1 MTTASGALGLRPA
14 LHHLIRLH
22 PGDEVTAGPLAAP
35 LEKPTTAID
44 HELELMAA
52 EGLLT
57 PLPHASGP
65 TRFRRDGA
73 NHTAPL
79 GWAWLLD
86 MLDWYLRRTAEVDR
100 ALDPYGIRSSP
111 VYDRA
116 NRRTGWSPDRALLW
130 LAAERTN
137 VLAAQSLAS
146 LHGWDELTVSFA
158 ESLGIPLLR
167 GGYLDD
173 LGVTHHLALA
183 ARPPIDPLLL
193 ATLHLRLA
201 EAHLAAQD
209 HSCAIAECVLAQDI
223 AAGVGGGGHVRDAA
237 RVLRAQAEDALG
249 QRAGAPPPKLE
260 HQPAR
265 DFPARTPTPATEQQH
280 PDAAGRTPERP
291 ARRTGST
298 TRDLQR
304 AILAAKLAARYHQGH
319 SIQELA
325 TSIGRSYDMTRR
337 LLREAGVRLRP
348 GGRRTARTAAVEGQ
362 ER

>member
-209 HSCAIAECVLAQDI
+209 HSRAIAECVLAQDI
-223 AAGVGGGGHVRDAA
+223 AAGVGGGHVRDAA

-249 QRAGAPPPKLE
+249 QRAGAPPPTRE
-260 HQPAR
+260 HPPQASTSASERHQPG
-265 DFPARTPTPATEQQH
+265 
-280 PDAAGRTPERP
+280 AAGSASPRP
-291 ARRTGST
+291 AQRTGSIPQDV
-298 TRDLQR
+298 RR
-304 AILAAKLAARYHQGH
+304 AVLAATLAARYRQGH

-325 TSIGRSYDMTRR
+325 TAIGRSYDMTRR
-337 LLREAGVRLRP
+337 LLREAGVRLRRP